1 MADEAIRNKIFAY
14 KPLFQSTLNL
24 LSEIQKEVLY
34 VIAKEGKAIQITS
47 GSFNKKHG
55 LLSPSSIQTSVK
67 QLLDKDIITVDNKIY
82 SVYDRFFGLW
92 LKDEFGTGW
101 NF

>member
-24 LSEIQKEVLY
+24 LSERQKEVLY

-47 GSFNKKHG
+47 GSFNKNTDCYPQLNSDIRQTIARQGYYHG
-55 LLSPSSIQTSVK
+55 
-67 QLLDKDIITVDNKIY
+67 
-82 SVYDRFFGLW
+82 
-92 LKDEFGTGW
+92 
-101 NF
+101 